1 MNEEYMPRLLKT
13 YKEEALPRLKEQFGY
28 KNDMAVPSVQGV
40 VVNMGLGRA
49 VQERKRLQD
58 GMRDLAAI
66 TGQQP
71 LVTKARK
78 SVAGFKVRKG
88 MEIGCK
94 VTLRGS
100 RMYEFLDR
108 LISIAIPRIRD
119 FRGLSSKGFDGRGN
133 YNLGISEQTVFPEVD
148 LDAVE
153 FVQGMNISIRT
164 TARTDEEAYALL
176 EYLGVPFRR

>member
-1 MNEEYMPRLLKT
+1 MNDKYVPRLLKR
-13 YKEEALPRLKEQFGY
+13 YKEEVLPKLKEQFGY
-28 KNDMAVPSVQGV
+28 KNDMAVPRVEKV
-40 VVNMGLGRA
+40 VVNMGLGRV

-66 TGQQP
+66 TGQKP
-71 LVTKARK
+71 LATKARK

-94 VTLRGS
+94 VTLHRA

-108 LISIAIPRIRD
+108 LISISIPRIRD
-119 FRGLSSKGFDGRGN
+119 FRGLSDKGFDGCGN

-153 FVQGMNISIRT
+153 FVQGMNISIAT
-164 TARTDEEAYALL
+164 TARTDEEARALL
-176 EYLGVPFRR
+176 EYLGMPFKK